1 MDLITLGAAL
11 KGAKTQT
18 ESYVDS
24 HFKAGSNITITDNA
38 DGTQTIAASG
48 EVSSEDTVARGAIA
62 GHVANTSN
70 PHDVKGDQVELH
82 TYAKATEKVAIA
94 SGDKVNEAL
103 GKLEKKIDDNVIN
116 DSTITIKKNGT
127 IVDSFTTNASSG
139 KEINIAVP
147 STAADVGAL
156 ADTVKYAGSASAGGS
171 ATSAVKLDNAADSG
185 SLTQPIFFDN
195 GKPKATSYSL
205 AKSVP
210 SDAVFTDTTYESKAA
225 VQSGSD
231 VSLVT
236 TGEKYTWN
244 NKQNAIS
251 TSSRLAGNAV
261 NMTGY
266 AKASEQ
272 AAISSGDVMTTAI
285 GKLEKKA
292 DDNKNNILSEQA
304 KTTGMTEGGSNY
316 ITVGGIR
323 VYVSATAPT
332 GNIPDG
338 SIGVGW

>member
-11 KGAKTQT
+11 KGAKTQL
-18 ESYVDS
+18 DS
-24 HFKAGSNITITDNA
+24 HFQAGSNILITDNP

-48 EVSSEDTVARGAIA
+48 EVSSEDTVARGEIA
-62 GHVANTSN
+62 DHVANTSN

-94 SGDKVNEAL
+94 SSDKVNEAL

-116 DSTITIKKNGT
+116 DSTITIQKNGVA
-127 IVDSFTTNASSG
+127 VDSFTTNASSA
-139 KEINIAVP
+139 KTINITVP
-147 STAADVGAL
+147 STASDVGAL
-156 ADTVKYAGSASAGGS
+156 PNTTKYAGASSAGGS

-210 SDAVFTDTTYESKAA
+210 ADAVFTDTTYESKAA

-272 AAISSGDVMTTAI
+272 AAISSSDVMTTAI

-292 DDNKNNILSEQA
+292 DDNKNNIRSEEHTSELQ
-304 KTTGMTEGGSNY
+304 SR
-316 ITVGGIR
+316 I
-323 VYVSATAPT
+323 
-332 GNIPDG
+332 
-338 SIGVGW
+338 